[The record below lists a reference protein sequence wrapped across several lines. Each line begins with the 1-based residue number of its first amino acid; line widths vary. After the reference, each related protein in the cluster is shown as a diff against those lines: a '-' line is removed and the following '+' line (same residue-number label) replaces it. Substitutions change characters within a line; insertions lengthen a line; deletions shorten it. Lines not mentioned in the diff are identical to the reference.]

1 MLRKGIFRRVKD
13 HSSGDAVTSQP
24 SFDLNLVTVADK
36 DVSVHNVDLID
47 TWCDWYRAG
56 DASPLT
62 IRGRRYHMLRLA
74 VAFPNV
80 LEVDEGD
87 LIRFMESVAHIKPA
101 SRKALTNSIRMFYR
115 WAHRTGRIDRDPTVG
130 LRRIKV
136 PAGVPKPISEV
147 AFAEALSKAD
157 GETRLMLLLGG
168 YAGCRL
174 SEIAGIHS
182 EHVTDNGLLIYGK
195 GRKERLVPI
204 HPRLATALVGLEGW
218 AFPSPV
224 REGQHV
230 GHDYVASRLE
240 KVIPYPWTAHS
251 LRHRF
256 GTMTYRACKDIRVV
270 QQLMG
275 HASIQT
281 TAGYTLVD
289 DDALA
294 AAVNGVA

>member
-1 MLRKGIFRRVKD
+1 MRILKKRGNI
-13 HSSGDAVTSQP
+13 SPNASGDEKEMEPTS
-24 SFDLNLVTVADK
+24 SFNLAPLSPRQD
-36 DVSVHNVDLID
+36 SGHNEALI
-47 TWCDWYRAG
+47 TEWCEWYRAG
-56 DASPLT
+56 DASEQT
-62 IRGRRYHMLRLA
+62 IRGRRYHLLRLA
-74 VAFPNV
+74 RRNPDLLAVTE
-80 LEVDEGD
+80 LD
-87 LIRFMESVAHIKPA
+87 LIRFMQSVDHIKPS
-101 SRKALTNSIRMFYR
+101 SRKALTNSIRMFYK
-115 WAHRTGRIDRDPTVG
+115 WAHRTGRMDHDPTVG

-147 AFAEALSKAD
+147 AFAQALKAAD
-157 GETRLMLLLGG
+157 EETRLMLLLGG

-174 SEIAGIHS
+174 SEIAAVHS
-182 EHVTDNGLLIYGK
+182 GDITDQGLLIEGK

-204 HPRLATALVGLEGW
+204 HPRLADALVGIDGW
-218 AFPSPV
+218 AFPSPI

-240 KVIPYPWTAHS
+240 RVIPAPWTAHS

-275 HASIQT
+275 HSSIQT

-294 AAVNGVA
+294 AAVNAVA